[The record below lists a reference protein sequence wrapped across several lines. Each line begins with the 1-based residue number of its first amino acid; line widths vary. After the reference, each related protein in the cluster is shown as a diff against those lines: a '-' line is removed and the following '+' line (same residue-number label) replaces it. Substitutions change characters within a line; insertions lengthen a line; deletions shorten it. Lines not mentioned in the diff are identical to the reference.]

1 MGGVGKLFGGFAF
14 VFVHP
19 IYLRWWSQLTRL
31 GLFRAARSANQ
42 TMQIYGN
49 TVVQDGST
57 RFAARCSL
65 FFDSI
70 YNILY
75 IYIYWHDIDV
85 RYSIMYIY
93 IYILYIYTLI
103 LKGPRNEGLSKGPR
117 NGAKDLKGPQRTSK
131 DLKGPQRTSG
141 DLRGPPMWTWDNLRP
156 FRLEIEGTM
165 HKIIDWNDN
174 DIQDRTISF
183 KMIAWHE
190 NIIEDLYD
198 GLKHPSAKW
207 AHEQCLNSPLK
218 ESRA

>member
-1 MGGVGKLFGGFAF
+1 MAPQDLQHV
-14 VFVHP
+14 VHFFLIVSITYY
-19 IYLRWWSQLTRL
+19 IYIGMILMLD
-31 GLFRAARSANQ
+31 
-42 TMQIYGN
+42 IP
-49 TVVQDGST
+49 
-57 RFAARCSL
+57 
-65 FFDSI
+65 
-70 YNILY
+70 LY
-75 IYIYWHDIDV
+75 IYPNPQ
-85 RYSIMYIY
+85 R
-93 IYILYIYTLI
+93 T
-103 LKGPRNEGLSKGPR
+103 SKWRPFKR
-117 NGAKDLKGPQRTSK
+117 TSKWSKGPQRTSK
-131 DLKGPQRTSG
+131 DLRGPQGTSG
-141 DLRGPPMWTWDNLRP
+141 DLRGPPMWTWDHLRP